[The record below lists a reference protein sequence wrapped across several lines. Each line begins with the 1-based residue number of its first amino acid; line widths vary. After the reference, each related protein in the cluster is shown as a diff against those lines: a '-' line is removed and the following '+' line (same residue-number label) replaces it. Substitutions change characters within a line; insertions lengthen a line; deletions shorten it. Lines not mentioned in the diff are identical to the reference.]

1 MQAAGG
7 LLPAGLVQVTEI
19 VVPGRNRARMLVRS
33 SGEVTGV
40 PLTAVM
46 TDPPVIPAAA
56 AGLPHTVP
64 STKAPALTGAT
75 ADGTARLAL
84 LV

>member
-1 MQAAGG
+1 MACF
-7 LLPAGLVQVTEI
+7 PVGLVQATDI
-19 VVPGRNRARMLVRS
+19 VVPGRYRARMLVRS

-56 AGLPHTVP
+56 AGLPQTVP
-64 STKAPALTGAT
+64 STRAPAGAGAI
-75 ADGTARLAL
+75 ADGTVRSVL

>member
-1 MQAAGG
+1 M
-7 LLPAGLVQVTEI
+7 
-19 VVPGRNRARMLVRS
+19 VVPGRNRARMLVRA

-46 TDPPVIPAAA
+46 TDPPVIPAVA

-64 STKAPALTGAT
+64 STRGAGATGAT
-75 ADGTARLAL
+75 VDGMVRLAL